1 MSEIKL
7 TQDNPFERYEIDPRE
22 GPRAITDRM
31 RELMEES
38 ASDEER
44 TRLRAV
50 WEELTMHP
58 ARRLRVALR
67 AHPETREPLGTPP
80 PPLASAGAP
89 STKPSVGKGTLDLAL
104 AELAM
109 RPSVARALTN
119 APGTENLTARSILPS
134 IEDDPLMRRA
144 RDVR

>member
-1 MSEIKL
+1 MNETPSS
-7 TQDNPFERYEIDPRE
+7 QDNPFERFEIDPRE
-22 GPRAITDRM
+22 GPRAITERM

-38 ASDEER
+38 TSDEER

-67 AHPETREPLGTPP
+67 AHPETREPLGTAPP
-80 PPLASAGAP
+80 PFAGAAAA
-89 STKPSVGKGTLDLAL
+89 TTRPSVGKGTLDLTL

-109 RPSVARALTN
+109 RPSVARALTD
-119 APGTENLTARSILPS
+119 ARGAETLTAQSILPS

>member
-1 MSEIKL
+1 MTNKSP
-7 TQDNPFERYEIDPRE
+7 QDNPFERYEMDPRE
-22 GPRAITDRM
+22 GPRGITERM
-31 RELMEES
+31 RELIED
-38 ASDEER
+38 ASSEEER

-50 WEELTMHP
+50 WEELTLHP

-80 PPLASAGAP
+80 PGGAGSTNRAST
-89 STKPSVGKGTLDLAL
+89 SPSVGKGTLDLAL

-109 RPSVARALTN
+109 RPSVARALTD
-119 APGTENLTARSILPS
+119 AGEAETLTPRSILPS